1 MNTLNEMVIGLD
13 IGGTTIK
20 IGLINK
26 NGDII
31 EKWEIPTNKE
41 EKGTYI
47 IDDIWHSVTIHLAK
61 LKVNHNEIVGI
72 GAGAPGFIDS
82 ESGKVYEAVNIGWK
96 NFELAEQ
103 LKAVSGLPVFV
114 ENDANIAALGENWKG
129 AGGNAKDLIVMTLG
143 TGVGSGIIANGAIL
157 TGTNGTAAEI
167 GHIIVD
173 PGGYPCNCGRVGC
186 LDTIASAT
194 GIVHQAM
201 DQITAH
207 PTSDLSAYYNGK
219 GKIDSKNVF
228 DLAAQGDNICK
239 KIINRTGKIIG
250 AELARAAMLI
260 NPSKIIIGGGL
271 SKAGDQLLRVITKY
285 FHEYALPRVSR
296 VCEVKLAELGN
307 DAGIIGA
314 AYYVLQQ
321 YPIRNENVLL
331 RKR

>member
-1 MNTLNEMVIGLD
+1 MNTLDEMVIGLD

-20 IGLINK
+20 IGLINRS
-26 NGDII
+26 GDII

-47 IDDIWHSVTIHLAK
+47 VDDIWHSVASHLDE
-61 LKVNHNEIVGI
+61 LKVNHNDIIGI

-82 ESGKVYEAVNIGWK
+82 ESGKVHEAVNVGWK
-96 NFELAEQ
+96 NFELAAK
-103 LKAVSGLPVFV
+103 LKEVSGLTVFL

-129 AGGNAKDLIVMTLG
+129 AGERAKDLLVMTLG

-173 PGGYPCNCGRVGC
+173 PDGYPCNCGRVGC

-207 PTSDLSAYYNGK
+207 PKSDLSAYYNKK
-219 GKIDSKNVF
+219 GKIDSKDVF

-239 KIINRTGKIIG
+239 EIINRTGKILG

-271 SKAGDQLLRVITKY
+271 SRAGDQLLHIIIKY
-285 FHEYALPRVSR
+285 FQAYALPRVSR

-314 AYYVLQQ
+314 AYYALQQ
-321 YPIRNENVLL
+321 YPRRNQGALS
-331 RKR
+331 R